1 MGYGLFGTPTYMPP
15 EVFRKTGYD
24 FKFYVFSI
32 GVIMYTM
39 LVCDFPFNDNTFQG
53 LSKKIQ
59 NVEPDYKRL
68 TDKKVSP
75 ECVRLISNMLMKDKI
90 KR

>member
-1 MGYGLFGTPTYMPP
+1 MPP
-15 EVFRKTGYD
+15 EVFKKSGYD
-24 FKFYVFSI
+24 FKFDVFSI

-59 NVEPDYKRL
+59 NVEPD
-68 TDKKVSP
+68 
-75 ECVRLISNMLMKDKI
+75 
-90 KR
+90 

>member
-1 MGYGLFGTPTYMPP
+1 MGYGFFGTPTYMPP

-24 FKFYVFSI
+24 FKFDVFII

-68 TDKKVSP
+68 TDKKKYPQNV
-75 ECVRLISNMLMKDKI
+75 LD
-90 KR
+90 